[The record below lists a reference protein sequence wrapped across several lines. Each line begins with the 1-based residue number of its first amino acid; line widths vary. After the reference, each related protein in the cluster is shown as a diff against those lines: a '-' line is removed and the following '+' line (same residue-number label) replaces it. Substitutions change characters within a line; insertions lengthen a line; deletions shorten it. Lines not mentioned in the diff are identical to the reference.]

1 MIPFVLRVT
10 LGWGLVKLQEK
21 REISRLSEP
30 AARIQI
36 KENLLKSIGEKIF
49 IEEISRKDFLEEF
62 ANTLERLI
70 NGELIGRN
78 DFRRTLLGRK
88 GVGKTSILTAIS
100 DSCRELK
107 MIQYRLLIVILN
119 DQNSSKLTPIKAII
133 NQLPLYLRLLL
144 ELEIRYSDMHVTTVA
159 AFLQSHG
166 YYVLGLFD
174 EFQNLFRNSS
184 LEHAKEVALQLSAIA
199 DNTNGVFHWI
209 LSGSAT
215 YLRKIITAQLE
226 APKDGKLLLFPF
238 YTGLDLNDTKFK
250 FRSIFPFLNKDD
262 FINYLGFIKSNV
274 NEKDYLNLYLS
285 TGGVPRLLSYLATE
299 SCCKSPNPDYSL
311 KTKGS
316 FIMSDQDKIK
326 DPTTIL
332 FKSIAR
338 ALDVSDLVSFENEF
352 DVAVK
357 WTTLVPKDTVIQAF
371 SQEYK
376 GEKVNVTA
384 LCYDLADRGFIR
396 YLDERYPEM
405 IGFMSPYMFL
415 EVFSGSI
422 RNTIDEAIALRQ
434 RTNYRA
440 ERFTT

>member
-159 AFLQSHG
+159 TFLQSHG

-311 KTKGS
+311 KTKG
-316 FIMSDQDKIK
+316 
-326 DPTTIL
+326 L
-332 FKSIAR
+332 
-338 ALDVSDLVSFENEF
+338 LL
-352 DVAVK
+352 
-357 WTTLVPKDTVIQAF
+357 
-371 SQEYK
+371 
-376 GEKVNVTA
+376 
-384 LCYDLADRGFIR
+384 
-396 YLDERYPEM
+396 
-405 IGFMSPYMFL
+405 
-415 EVFSGSI
+415 
-422 RNTIDEAIALRQ
+422 
-434 RTNYRA
+434 
-440 ERFTT
+440 